1 MPIEV
6 VWDDESSGIIRW
18 DISNPWGIKDFQD
31 ALDQGLSMADH
42 STQPRVDVLITAP
55 KDLHAPN
62 GLLTSLNSLQRRN
75 VLATETGDTGLV
87 IMCTENNITKAL
99 IQLVSRLSRNSK
111 WLTAPSL
118 EAGRDIILVD
128 RQKP

>member
-6 VWDDESSGIIRW
+6 TWDNESSGMLRW

-31 ALDQGLSMADH
+31 ALEKGLSMTNQSA
-42 STQPRVDVLITAP
+42 QPRVDVLITAP
-55 KDLHAPN
+55 KNLNVPN
-62 GLLTSLNSLQRRN
+62 GLLTSLNSLNRRN
-75 VLATETGDTGLV
+75 VLATETGDSGLV
-87 IMCTENNITKAL
+87 VMCTENNITKAL

-118 EAGRDIILVD
+118 DTGRELILVD
-128 RQKP
+128 RQKA